1 MEVQNY
7 SFLLFGCLLVCPPPH
22 VTNVHCHSLT
32 VQVHIFT
39 YSIWF
44 QICTLDF
51 YEQFLMKSKLPLN
64 DRARS
69 DIQQL
74 PVYCAVSALQQRKQ
88 RHLEPTDQLKQWYFG
103 QNFGLTGNPLI
114 SLSFKLK
121 WTLLAGCRSSFSA
134 KSICMVMMCCEWILH
149 RHSFPLILRCYYSL
163 ILITIIYCN
172 WCRDSETFSKFRV
185 FFSFLLSFYL
195 KKVYRSRNSPSC
207 MLPFLRMKNS
217 GLSFLRQISHGVP
230 ALLFTSQ

>member
-1 MEVQNY
+1 MSWCGWSMTIEFHEMEVQNY

-51 YEQFLMKSKLPLN
+51 YEQFLMKGKLPLN

-69 DIQQL
+69 DIYQL

-88 RHLEPTDQLKQWYFG
+88 EDIWSQQ
-103 QNFGLTGNPLI
+103 I
-114 SLSFKLK
+114 SLNNGTLTRTLAWLGILLIHFHLNWNGLCWQAAEVPLVPKAFVWLWCAMSGFCTGIRFLELYCVI
-121 WTLLAGCRSSFSA
+121 TLLHSLSLFIVTGAGIRKLFVDFVFS
-134 KSICMVMMCCEWILH
+134 
-149 RHSFPLILRCYYSL
+149 
-163 ILITIIYCN
+163 
-172 WCRDSETFSKFRV
+172 
-185 FFSFLLSFYL
+185 
-195 KKVYRSRNSPSC
+195 
-207 MLPFLRMKNS
+207 
-217 GLSFLRQISHGVP
+217 
-230 ALLFTSQ
+230 